1 MELNETFFL
10 KKKKNDFI
18 IKIPKMGRK
27 ARNSF
32 FSYFLITY
40 ELQLTCKHD
49 IKKEATF
56 SSEHF
61 SKN

>member
-1 MELNETFFL
+1 
-10 KKKKNDFI
+10 
-18 IKIPKMGRK
+18 MGPK

-32 FSYFLITY
+32 FSSYFLITY